1 MYSWIISFLCCIQRC
16 WRERVRECLTIPFSL
31 QSVFVHMLIS
41 TPFHQWHG
49 LSTRYNTHNSQSF
62 SLSLWRA
69 LFSVH
74 GGNLSLV
81 NFFDTN
87 FYVCEGFEYKV
98 QFWTVFLDTHAHTL
112 HLPLTLY
119 PPWVQMALIDFTL
132 SNARRFNRHHII
144 STTACKQAWLKK

>member
-1 MYSWIISFLCCIQRC
+1 MACPPAI
-16 WRERVRECLTIPFSL
+16 T
-31 QSVFVHMLIS
+31 H
-41 TPFHQWHG
+41 T
-49 LSTRYNTHNSQSF
+49 THNPSVCPYEGLMLKTS
-62 SLSLWRA
+62 A

-87 FYVCEGFEYKV
+87 FYVCEGCEYKV

-119 PPWVQMALIDFTL
+119 PP
-132 SNARRFNRHHII
+132 
-144 STTACKQAWLKK
+144 